1 MSWIATGVSVLGT
14 GLGIYQGISGEV
26 KSNRA
31 KKDLEKLANN
41 SPIYKP
47 DKSIHDY
54 YQEALNR
61 YNQNPYQSAF
71 YTAGQKN
78 IQRGTAS
85 ALNNLQGRG
94 SAIAGAGRV
103 ALGQDTAMTNL
114 GVQSEAQKNAKFGQL
129 GQAAQANTA
138 ENYKAFDI
146 NNMTPYKT
154 KLGLKEMELSAANE
168 QAASGWQNAASGVS
182 NVGALGAK
190 GMYKK

>member
-1 MSWIATGVSVLGT
+1 MGT